1 MMMKDDGESRC
12 LETLQRARAALPAI
26 FGAVGT
32 LLVIAAAGDLRDF
45 YAELPAG
52 WTALWLVTTL
62 AVIPTGIFLI
72 VARRL
77 RFLPLKERRD
87 TAMAYLVAGFIN
99 LLSFS
104 IYVQVTSYDPSFF
117 CVPLAAA
124 LALLILYALLY
135 VRADRKRE
143 ETFP

>member
-1 MMMKDDGESRC
+1 MRDDGESRC
-12 LETLQRARAALPAI
+12 LGALRRYRAALPAV
-26 FGAVGT
+26 FGVVGS

-45 YAELPAG
+45 YAELPIG

-62 AVIPTGIFLI
+62 AVIPIGIFLLA
-72 VARRL
+72 ARRWRFVPL
-77 RFLPLKERRD
+77 RDRRNP
-87 TAMAYLVAGFIN
+87 AMAYLVAGLIN

-117 CVPLAAA
+117 CIPFGAA
-124 LALLILYALLY
+124 LALMTLYALIY